1 MTITQLEYIIAL
13 DTYRNFVNAAES
25 CNVTQPTLS
34 MQIQKLEDEL
44 GVKVF
49 DRSKQP
55 VIPTGIGE
63 GIIAQ
68 ARNVLKEHSK
78 IIEIIQD
85 EKGIIKGNLRLGI
98 IPTIAPYLIPRF
110 LIKFLT
116 KYPDVNLIV
125 NEMTTEQIIYQL
137 KNDLLDCGIM
147 ASPIKDKNLNEETM
161 YYEEFVTY
169 VSPSNKLAKKTTVK
183 PEDLDLADIW
193 ILTEG
198 HCMRNQVINIC
209 GERKKDTTKAR
220 FNYQTG
226 SVETLKRIVD
236 QDDGITIL
244 PELAVLEFTGEQID
258 NVRYFKAPEPVRE
271 ISMFTHRHFVKKKL
285 VKTLMEEVIANV
297 PNKMRKKEKRDIV
310 KIH

>member
-55 VIPTGIGE
+55 VIPTSIGE
-63 GIIAQ
+63 GIITQ

-78 IIEIIQD
+78 IVELIQD
-85 EKGIIKGNLRLGI
+85 EKGIIRGFLRLGI

-116 KYPDVNLIV
+116 KYPDVNLII
-125 NEMTTEQIIYQL
+125 NELTTEQIIYQL
-137 KNDLLDCGIM
+137 KNDLIDCGIM
-147 ASPIKDKNLNEETM
+147 ASPIKDKNLTEETM
-161 YYEEFVTY
+161 YFEEFVTY

-183 PEDLDLADIW
+183 PEDLDIADIW
-193 ILTEG
+193 ILNEG

-209 GERKKDTTKAR
+209 GERKKDSFKAR

-244 PELAVLEFTGEQID
+244 PELAILEFGPEQID
-258 NVRYFKAPEPVRE
+258 NVRYFKSPEPVRE
-271 ISMFTHRHFVKKKL
+271 ISMFTHRNFVKKKL
-285 VKTLMEEVIANV
+285 VKTLMDEVIANV
-297 PNKMRKKEKRDIV
+297 PNKMRKKDKRDVV